1 MKKNTIIGLAIGTSI
16 GCAVSIVFQTI
27 LAIPIGT
34 SLGIS
39 IGMIFSGQKREQ
51 SISIRKYQE
60 IL

>member
-39 IGMIFSGQKREQ
+39 IGMIFSGQKRE
-51 SISIRKYQE
+51 
-60 IL
+60 